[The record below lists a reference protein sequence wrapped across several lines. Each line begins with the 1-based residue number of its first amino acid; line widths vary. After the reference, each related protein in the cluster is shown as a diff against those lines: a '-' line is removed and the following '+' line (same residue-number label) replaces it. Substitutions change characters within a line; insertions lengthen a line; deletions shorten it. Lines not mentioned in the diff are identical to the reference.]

1 MSFRISIPREQFR
14 QPGEIKRHLSR
25 LVDRHDA
32 GVPCPA
38 GAPAVEHADLLLG
51 GVLNGE
57 SARQL
62 DGPPGDWEAGGHG
75 LFFAGRRVVPAFGSL
90 ALNPR
95 SIRRRMAS
103 ARLGRSAC
111 WRRQSAIAAF
121 ISPVMAN

>member
-1 MSFRISIPREQFR
+1 MSCRISIPREQFR

-32 GVPCPA
+32 GVPCA
-38 GAPAVEHADLLLG
+38 ARGPAVEHADLLLG

-90 ALNPR
+90 ALNPG

-103 ARLGRSAC
+103 DRLGGAAC
-111 WRRQSAIAAF
+111 WRRQPANASVIF
-121 ISPVMAN
+121 LVMAN